1 MSQSTCLTKFAWLSI
16 GAALAT
22 IGLKTFAYLL
32 TGSVGL
38 LSDSLES
45 IVNLIGAVLALVMLK
60 IAALPADDNHA
71 YGHTK
76 AEYFSSGVE
85 GGLIII
91 AAGSIALAAAQRLLY
106 PVPLE
111 KIGLGLAVSFVAS
124 LINLVVALVLIKAG
138 RKFHSI
144 ALESNAHHL
153 LTDVWTS
160 VGVLAG
166 VGAVS
171 LTGWNRLD
179 PLVALFVA
187 ANIVRT
193 GFKIIK
199 NSILGLMDTALP
211 PEDRQSIRAILDD
224 YRASGIDYHALRTR
238 QAGSHKFVSFHVL
251 TPAEWTVLQGHQLLE
266 EIEEKI
272 RQALPNV
279 TVFTHLEPL
288 TDPAAWDDIHLDRS
302 CCRENDENPGK
313 RVNK

>member
-1 MSQSTCLTKFAWLSI
+1 MSQSPCLAHFAWLSI
-16 GAALAT
+16 CAAIAT
-22 IGLKTFAYLL
+22 IALKTFAYLL

-38 LSDSLES
+38 LSDALES
-45 IVNLIGAVLALVMLK
+45 IVNLIGAVLTLVMLK

-91 AAGSIALAAAQRLLY
+91 AAGSIALAATQRLIH

-111 KIGLGLAVSFVAS
+111 KIGLGLAVSFIAS

-138 RKFHSI
+138 KKFHSVS
-144 ALESNAHHL
+144 LQSNAHHL

-160 VGVLAG
+160 AGVLVG

-171 LTGWNRLD
+171 VTGWNRLD

-187 ANIVRT
+187 ANIVWT

-199 NSILGLMDTALP
+199 NSVLGLMDTALP
-211 PEDRQSIRAILDD
+211 PEDRETIRNIMED
-224 YRASGIDYHALRTR
+224 YRKSGIEYHALRTR
-238 QAGSHKFVSFHVL
+238 QSGSRKFVSFHVL

-266 EIEEKI
+266 EIEDRI

-279 TVFTHLEPL
+279 SVFTHLEPL
-288 TDPAAWDDIHLDRS
+288 TDPAAWDDIHSDNQCHLKS
-302 CCRENDENPGK
+302 SNPSEK
-313 RVNK
+313 SIKE